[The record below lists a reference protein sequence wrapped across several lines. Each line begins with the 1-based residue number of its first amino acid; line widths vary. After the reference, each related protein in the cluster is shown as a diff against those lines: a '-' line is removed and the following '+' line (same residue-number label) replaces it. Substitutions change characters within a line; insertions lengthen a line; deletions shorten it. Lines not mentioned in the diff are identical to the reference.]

1 LTVIETI
8 KLSFIFDR
16 LSLAMACLALFMAI
30 SISIYSLDYIEKE
43 KVKERR
49 FFVLSPW
56 IFCIFSCLA
65 LFSGDW
71 FAFGIFLELSSIML
85 FFMIIPLNFRT
96 ALYYLLTQLS
106 GSLLI
111 FVGAALMVAERGNA
125 VMGPVPSGLLWL
137 FLCGLGIKAGLL
149 GLHFW
154 LPKVHSEAPTP
165 TSALLSGFSVKLG
178 IYGLIRLASFP
189 ATDALLVIGPIM
201 ALYGIIQAIA
211 QYDAKRLLA
220 YHTISQLGYIVS
232 AIGTGTTLGI
242 VAGTYHTVAHA
253 LFKGLLFLCIG
264 SIEKAY
270 GTRDL
275 RFLGYGTARA
285 FPVTFAFFLVGA
297 LAISGFPGMSGFAS
311 KAMIKASLKEASP
324 YTALW
329 ILQAANVGTVLS
341 FCKLGYYGFFFK
353 GDVVRKAPHY
363 NPFLSYKKRIFQN
376 TGMALMAFMTIFLG
390 ICPQLLPNFMEINF
404 GNFFKPDALRSALIP
419 ILTGG
424 ILFIVFKK
432 TLTPGKHEIRDL
444 DFLLIKLYGILT
456 LCPAIVSKIHTGK
469 LRQYTI
475 DVIIAALV
483 IFFFLART

>member
-1 LTVIETI
+1 MEILKFSFVFD
-8 KLSFIFDR
+8 KLS
-16 LSLAMACLALFMAI
+16 LSMAMLALFMAI
-30 SISIYSLDYIEKE
+30 AISIFSLDYVEK
-43 KVKERR
+43 KRGKERR

-56 IFCIFSCLA
+56 MFCVFSCMA

-71 FAFGIFLELSSIML
+71 FFFGVFLEMSSIML
-85 FFMIIPLNFRT
+85 FFMILPLNFRT

-111 FVGAALMVAERGNA
+111 FVGAAIMITERGSA
-125 VMGPVPSGLLWL
+125 VMGPVPPNLLWL
-137 FLCGLGIKAGLL
+137 FLSGLGIKTALL

-178 IYGLIRLASFP
+178 IYGLIRLASLP
-189 ATDALLVIGPIM
+189 ATDVLMVLGPSM
-201 ALYGIIQAIA
+201 ALYGIIQAIT
-211 QYDAKRLLA
+211 QHDAKRLLA

-232 AIGTGTTLGI
+232 AIGVGTALGI
-242 VAGTYHTVAHA
+242 VAGVYHTVAHA

-275 RFLGYGTARA
+275 SLWGHGTARA
-285 FPVTFAFFLVGA
+285 FPVTFAFFLIGA

-311 KAMIKASLKEASP
+311 KAMIKASLKEISFYP
-324 YTALW
+324 VVW

-341 FCKLGYYGFFFK
+341 FFKLGYYGFFFK
-353 GDVVRKAPHY
+353 GDVVRKDPHY
-363 NPFLSYKKRIFQN
+363 NPILSCKKRIFQN
-376 TGMALMAFMTIFLG
+376 TGMALLAFMTIFLG
-390 ICPQLLPNFMEINF
+390 ICPQLLPNFMGMNF
-404 GNFFKPDALRSALIP
+404 GNFFETEALLSAIIP
-419 ILTGG
+419 IFTGG

-432 TLTPGKHEIRDL
+432 TLTPGKHEIYDL
-444 DFLLIKLYGILT
+444 DFLLIKLYGILI
-456 LCPAIVSKIHTGK
+456 LCPTIVAKIHTGK

-475 DVIIAALV
+475 HVIIAALV